1 MSLLN
6 QKALPNTPVCNVEE
20 TGWLKNKANKYA
32 KKAMAKAEQI
42 AVKKLGKDKV
52 AKLKDDAKKLLSSS
66 SSAKTT
72 EKGTASTPKGDKAKL
87 RM

>member
-1 MSLLN
+1 MSLLK

-20 TGWLKNKANKYA
+20 TGWLKDKATNYA
-32 KKAMAKAEQI
+32 NKAMAKA
-42 AVKKLGKDKV
+42 KKM
-52 AKLKDDAKKLLSSS
+52 KDDAKKMLSSS

-87 RM
+87 RV